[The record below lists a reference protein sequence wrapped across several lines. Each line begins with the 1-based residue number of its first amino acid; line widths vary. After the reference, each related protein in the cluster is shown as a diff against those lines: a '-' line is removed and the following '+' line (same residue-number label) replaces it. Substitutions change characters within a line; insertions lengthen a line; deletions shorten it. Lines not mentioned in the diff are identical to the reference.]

1 MLQLNHGFTF
11 FSLYFKIVVPHSVTR
26 FVEISLFWQHVESLL
41 QLFEGLF
48 RIGQNFKMTLSIL
61 FAFWQ
66 IFIVVNHQKL
76 NKLSIHLLT
85 LVPHTQKMLEK
96 ASVSLHKYQKRN
108 LFFTKNSPT
117 LMALTGV
124 TNAYGPSTDPIKCN
138 SV

>member
-11 FSLYFKIVVPHSVTR
+11 FSLHFKIVVPHSVTR
-26 FVEISLFWQHVESLL
+26 FEEISLFWQHVESLL

-96 ASVSLHKYQKRN
+96 ASVSLHKYQKQN
-108 LFFTKNSPT
+108 LFFTKKLSHPNGFNWRHQCLWT
-117 LMALTGV
+117 L
-124 TNAYGPSTDPIKCN
+124 NRSN
-138 SV
+138 

>member
-26 FVEISLFWQHVESLL
+26 FEEISLFWQHVESLL

-66 IFIVVNHQKL
+66 IFIVVNYPSICSHWSHTHKRCLKRHQSHFTNIK
-76 NKLSIHLLT
+76 NKIYFL
-85 LVPHTQKMLEK
+85 P
-96 ASVSLHKYQKRN
+96 
-108 LFFTKNSPT
+108 KNSPT